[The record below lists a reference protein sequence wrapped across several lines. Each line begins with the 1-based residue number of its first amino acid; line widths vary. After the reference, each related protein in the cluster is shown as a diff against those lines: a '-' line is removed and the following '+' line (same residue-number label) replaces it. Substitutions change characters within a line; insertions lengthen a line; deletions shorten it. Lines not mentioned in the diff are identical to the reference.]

1 MTSATVKTQP
11 QIFLS
16 FARSDRALAEKV
28 NGALREAGVK
38 VVRMDELR
46 AGGEYTNSVREALHE
61 SDAVVVALSSVS
73 RRHDVPASV
82 LFEIGAAVGAA
93 KRIFVVV
100 EDATTKLPFTAPQ
113 LEILPANRV
122 NEIADRLSAHS

>member
-1 MTSATVKTQP
+1 MTSVNIRTRP

-16 FARSDRALAEKV
+16 FALSDRELAEKV
-28 NGALREAGVK
+28 DLALREAGVK
-38 VVRMDELR
+38 VVRMDKL
-46 AGGEYTNSVREALHE
+46 GGHVGYTDVVRNALHK
-61 SDAVVVALSSVS
+61 SDAVVVALSNIS

-82 LFEIGAAVGAA
+82 LFEIGAAVGAE

-100 EDATTKLPFTAPQ
+100 EEPTTKLPFTAPH

-122 NEIADRLSAHS
+122 SEIAEKLGTGF